1 MRARTQADNK
11 VPDAKELHIS
21 ASTPRIMV
29 GNPQSDIAPDTP
41 QSDAQSDRRAR
52 AGPHKAQLSIVN
64 LLYNP
69 SYPDHSQDQRGGND
83 EEGSRRKESQR
94 GAPRSFAGESQ
105 MDTIYTNQ
113 SKCNSN

>member
-1 MRARTQADNK
+1 MRAQNQADSRAA
-11 VPDAKELHIS
+11 DSDELHVS

-29 GNPQSDIAPDTP
+29 GNPQSDIAPDTS

-69 SYPDHSQDQRGGND
+69 SYPDHSQGQRGGNG
-83 EEGSRRKESQR
+83 EEGSRREGWQR

-105 MDTIYTNQ
+105 PDISYISIKMED
-113 SKCNSN
+113 